1 MYFFPELVS
10 NLPRGLLKRKPIWI
24 KYGSTTNS
32 NIEESS
38 PNPAASESSPIG
50 IFLFWFRKDKYCL
63 SKESNPFSSI
73 W

>member
-1 MYFFPELVS
+1 MYCFPKAVS
-10 NLPRGLLKRKPIWI
+10 NLPRGVLLRNPIWI

-38 PNPAASESSPIG
+38 AKPAAIESRPVG
-50 IFLFWFRKDKYCL
+50 ILLFWFRNDKYCL
-63 SKESNPFSSI
+63 SKASYPFSSI